1 MNIESLSLDQLRVI
15 LCVVEEGS
23 FSAAARRFHRT
34 QSAISYSVA
43 QAEGQ
48 LGVVLF
54 DRSGR
59 TPDLTAAGNALVG
72 DIRTIVARVDGLRAR
87 ARAVSEGVEP
97 EIALVVDAICCP
109 QMLAALLAEFH
120 ILFPATSV
128 RLHVETLG
136 MVVER
141 VQRSGCALGVI
152 ATMVDLP
159 DGLTRYAMPPV
170 RMHAVA
176 AVGHPLACASGEGAG
191 DVLRSSIQVVL
202 SDRSARTRGRDYA
215 VYSPRT
221 WRVDDLQAKHQLIRK
236 GVGWGCLPD
245 WMIAAGIDAGELTVL
260 DGLGFPDPDDM
271 PTQVF
276 HDAGHL
282 PGPAMVWLVDELRRR
297 GLGTVS
303 F

>member
-23 FSAAARRFHRT
+23 FSAAARHFRRT
-34 QSAISYSVA
+34 QSAVSYSVA
-43 QAEGQ
+43 QAEAQ

-59 TPDLTAAGNALVG
+59 TPDLTAAGKALVG

-97 EIALVVDAICCP
+97 EITLVVDAICCP
-109 QMLAALLAEFH
+109 ESLSELMRDFNQR
-120 ILFPATSV
+120 FPATAV
-128 RLHVETLG
+128 RLHIETLG
-136 MVVER
+136 MVVEK
-141 VQRSGCALGVI
+141 VLRSRCALGVI

-176 AVGHPLACASGEGAG
+176 AAGHPLAASAPKGAAES
-191 DVLRSSIQVVL
+191 LQSAIQIVL
-202 SDRSARTRGRDYA
+202 SDRSSRTLGRDYA
-215 VYSPRT
+215 VYSPST
-221 WRVDDLQAKHQLIRK
+221 WRVDDLATKRALIRA
-236 GVGWGCLPD
+236 GVGWGSLPD
-245 WMIAAGIDAGELTVL
+245 WMIEDEVGNGILAVLT
-260 DGLGFPDPDDM
+260 DLGFPDPDDM

-276 HDAGHL
+276 HDTGHL
-282 PGPAMVWLVDELRRR
+282 PGPGMGWLIDELRRR
-297 GLGTVS
+297 GLGRVA